1 MMNICIII
9 PVHNE
14 AKHIGPVIEI
24 LRSKKH
30 DVIVIDDGSTD
41 QTSVIAEEKGAA
53 VIHHQQRCGK
63 GYSLRK
69 GFEYALKRKYE
80 GVITMDGDGQH
91 DVEDIDQFV
100 QAAQKHQTSI
110 VVGNRMDNSSV
121 MPFVRLCTNRFMSWL
136 ISLACSQ
143 SIKDTQCG
151 FRYISRNVLEK
162 LNLTCQGFEIETEI
176 LMQASKKGFKIH
188 SIPVKTIYCDEK
200 SKINPFMDTIR
211 FFSYF
216 TKEIFSSKT

>member
-14 AKHIGPVIEI
+14 AKHIGPLIEA
-24 LRSKKH
+24 LRTKKH
-30 DVIVIDDGSTD
+30 DVIIIDDGSTD
-41 QTSVIAEEKGAA
+41 QTRAIAQEKGAT
-53 VIHHQQRCGK
+53 VIRHQQRGGK

-69 GFEYALKRKYE
+69 GFEYALQHDYE

-100 QAAQKHQTSI
+100 QAAQKYQASI
-110 VVGNRMDNSSV
+110 VTGNRMDNSGS

-136 ISLACSQ
+136 ISLACKQ

-151 FRYISRNVLEK
+151 FRYISRDVLEK

-176 LMQASKKGFKIH
+176 LMKACKKGFKVY

-200 SKINPFMDTIR
+200 SKINPFKDTIR
-211 FFSYF
+211 FFAYF
-216 TKEIFSSKT
+216 TKEIFSSET